1 MSELGQT
8 LKEAREAKG
17 LSLDDLQEE
26 TKIQKR
32 YLQAIEDGD
41 FKQLPGDFYTRAF
54 IKSYAEAVGVDFGEL
69 SEQNASELPQVHRE
83 PAEIRTLP
91 PDGSEEMPASRTVR
105 HQAARSGTKGWS
117 SFLSKA
123 IIAVFVLIAIMIVYI
138 LATNLMGGHSSQA
151 PKGSQGGA
159 SSVSFKGSSS
169 STAKSG
175 NSGAQSNSSA
185 QKNNSASSSVQ
196 QSLKMD
202 GSQGSTTT
210 YTLSGTTKF
219 AVSLSAAKGKS
230 SWISATDVKSGHQL
244 VQGIA
249 SGSKAFNFDAS
260 NVQSLRID
268 VGNAPNTVLKIN
280 GKNFTFPSQTIVQTI
295 IINFNK

>member
-54 IKSYAEAVGVDFGEL
+54 IKSYAESVGLDFGEL
-69 SEQNASELPQVHRE
+69 SAQNAGELPKMYRE
-83 PAEIRTLP
+83 HTEIRTLP

-105 HQAARSGTKGWS
+105 RRTTRSGTDGWS

-138 LATNLMGGHSSQA
+138 LVTNLMSGHPNQT
-151 PKGSQGGA
+151 PKNGQGSA
-159 SSVSFKGSSS
+159 SSVSFKGSSASAAS
-169 STAKSG
+169 SGSSSAKSG
-175 NSGAQSNSSA
+175 SSA
-185 QKNNSASSSVQ
+185 QKNSSSSSSMQ

-202 GSQGSTTT
+202 STQGSTTT

-219 AVSLSAAKGKS
+219 AVSISATNGNS
-230 SWISATDVKSGHQL
+230 SWISATDVKSGNQL

-249 SGSKAFNFDAS
+249 SGSKTFNFDAS

-268 VGNAPNTVLKIN
+268 IGNVPNTVLKIN
-280 GKNFTFPSQTIVQTI
+280 GQDFTFPNQTIVQTI
-295 IINFNK
+295 VINFTK